1 MKFYRLLLCFLAT
14 IAVESAS
21 QAVEKLTLE
30 EAIELGTRSNISVL
44 KSEQSLII
52 ARQQVREAR
61 LIFLPSIV
69 FSADYA
75 RSYLDYPLILNEE
88 TGPRYL
94 DPYYEGGDFY
104 GVRATAA
111 LPLYTGGRYRKTLEL
126 AKINYS
132 REKTTL
138 DIAVSQTALKIKKA
152 FYLAL
157 KAGSISRDL
166 DTVYPLAENLFSS
179 IGKNSAQYFE
189 AFKIIA
195 EMRREKAEAEKNYK
209 NSVKDLKSLIS
220 KIGDFEPE
228 GDFSPSCEKVCDEK
242 KISLAAVENSG
253 ELQKN
258 IYQSRIDAVSVEMA
272 VRRKYPNI
280 YLGFSYDLSARKLS
294 SLANSDERMSSSAAF
309 INLSLPI
316 NYDFWT
322 QIQKKKAEERANELE
337 MLSIRED
344 IKNRAETSCREYNFY
359 CQTLNENGKILQE
372 LRTMLDV
379 PDRDSFSALKKIKI
393 FCELK
398 KSYYGD
404 VYLQREKSFELEG
417 FIKK

>member
-1 MKFYRLLLCFLAT
+1 MKFYRLLLCFFAA
-14 IAVESAS
+14 IAIESA
-21 QAVEKLTLE
+21 ARAAEKLTLE
-30 EAIELGTRSNISVL
+30 EAIELGTRSNVSVL
-44 KSEQSLII
+44 KEEQSLLI

-61 LIFLPSIV
+61 LIFLPSV
-69 FSADYA
+69 FFSADYA

-88 TGPRYL
+88 AGPRYL
-94 DPYYEGGDFY
+94 NPYYEGGDFY
-104 GVRATAA
+104 GIRATAA

-132 REKTTL
+132 REKTNL

-152 FYLAL
+152 FYMAL
-157 KAGSISRDL
+157 KASSILRDM
-166 DTVYPLAENLFSS
+166 DSVYPMAENLFSS
-179 IGKNSAQYFE
+179 ISKNSSQYFE

-195 EMRREKAEAEKNYK
+195 EMRREKAEAEKNYE
-209 NSVKDLKSLIS
+209 NAVKDLKSLIS

-228 GDFSPSCEKVCDEK
+228 GDFSPSCERICDVK

-272 VRRKYPNI
+272 VRRKYPNV

-294 SLANSDERMSSSAAF
+294 SLANSDDRMSSSAAF
-309 INLSLPI
+309 INLSLPL

-322 QIQKKKAEERANELE
+322 QIQKRKAEERANELE

-359 CQTLNENGKILQE
+359 CRTIKENGKMLQE
-372 LRTMLDV
+372 LKLMLDTTEK
-379 PDRDSFSALKKIKI
+379 DSFQALKKIKI

-398 KSYYGD
+398 KSYYAD
-404 VYLQREKSFELEG
+404 VYLQREKSFELES
-417 FIKK
+417 FLKK